1 MQENMAKCK
10 LLLLSKEPPE
20 SKPDEGD
27 IELQE
32 NMAKDKLLLLC
43 KELQE
48 DTAKCKV
55 LQKKL

>member
-1 MQENMAKCK
+1 MAKCK